1 MIPRSNGSLASRGYL
16 PARTASRFA
25 HHRQSGGSR
34 AKTHRKRLMRRGER
48 SGAVA
53 GDSHDNPVELPRLGD
68 SLQPVGTPIFEP
80 KTRTGRQV
88 LDRA

>member
-1 MIPRSNGSLASRGYL
+1 MVASRGDL
-16 PARTASRFA
+16 PTRTVEVRPTIGKR
-25 HHRQSGGSR
+25 RQPCE
-34 AKTHRKRLMRRGER
+34 THRKRLIRRGER
-48 SGAVA
+48 SVAVA